1 MNQIIYT
8 NYTSEQLLLDEY
20 FVSSH
25 LNPTSE
31 STEFWGNLSLS
42 NDKLASEIQH
52 ASHILE
58 SIPQNQYQLTFVEEE
73 NLWDNIQLKNKLNSK
88 NRQRTRIIYYSS
100 VAASFA
106 LILLS
111 TILYAINNSNHSN
124 LSALEKIEKPLI
136 ESQNVE
142 LILSDQQVLAITE
155 DKSELK
161 YNKEGLLKVNSK
173 TVDSKDTS
181 NDDKSLAYNQLIVP
195 SGKRSTLNL
204 SDGSKIWVNANSR
217 VVYPVVFEQSKREI
231 YVEGEVFLEVSPDK
245 NRPFIVKTKTL
256 DVNVLGTS
264 FNVSAYENQSRTS
277 VVLVT
282 GSVNIKT
289 KKNQTEKLKPN
300 EMYQYAD
307 GRGRLRKV
315 NVQNYISWK
324 DGAYIFEKENFV
336 TILNKLGSYYGKE
349 IVIDKALVGVYCS
362 GTLNLK
368 DDITMLLNGL
378 KNVVSFTYQINGN
391 QINVL
396 PINSNSL

>member
-142 LILSDQQVLAITE
+142 LILSDQKVLAITE

-300 EMYQYAD
+300 EMYQYTD

>member
-1 MNQIIYT
+1 MSQINYT
-8 NYTSEQLLLDEY
+8 NYTSEQLLLDRY

-31 STEFWGNLSLS
+31 SDEFWVGLAQN
-42 NDKLASEIQH
+42 NDAFAYQIQQ
-52 ASHILE
+52 AILFLE
-58 SIPQNQYQLTFVEEE
+58 SIPHNKVQLTVADKQD
-73 NLWDNIQLKNKLNSK
+73 LWSQIQCKNELNSK
-88 NRQRTRIIYYSS
+88 KRQRIRFTYYTT

-106 LILLS
+106 LLLIS
-111 TILYAINNSNHSN
+111 TLFYLVKDSTSSN
-124 LSALEKIEKPLI
+124 LTAIEKVTKHLTV
-136 ESQNVE
+136 SQNVE
-142 LILSDQQVLAITE
+142 LILSDKNVLAITE
-155 DKSELK
+155 EKSELK
-161 YNKEGLLKVNSK
+161 YNKEGSLKVNSK
-173 TVDSKDTS
+173 TVQSENVSTDEALT
-181 NDDKSLAYNQLIVP
+181 YNQLIVP
-195 SGKRSTLNL
+195 SGKRSSLSL

-217 VVYPVVFEQSKREI
+217 IVYPVVFDQSIREI

-264 FNVSAYENQSRTS
+264 FNVSAYENEARTS

-282 GSVNIKT
+282 GEVNVKT
-289 KKNQTEKLKPN
+289 KKNESAKLKPN

-336 TILNKLGSYYGKE
+336 AILNKLGSYYGKE
-349 IVIDKALVGVYCS
+349 IVIDKALDGVYCS

-368 DDITMLLNGL
+368 GDIMTVLNGL
-378 KNVVSFTYQINGN
+378 KNVVSFTYQINEN
-391 QINVL
+391 QVKVL
-396 PINSNSL
+396 PLNSNSL

>member
-25 LNPTSE
+25 LDPTSE
-31 STEFWGNLSLS
+31 SNEFWGNLSLS
-42 NDKLASEIQH
+42 NDKLASEIQQ

-58 SIPQNQYQLTFVEEE
+58 SIPQNQYQLTFAEEE

-106 LILLS
+106 LILIS
-111 TILYAINNSNHSN
+111 TILYAINNSNHAN

-142 LILSDQQVLAITE
+142 LILSDQKVLAITE

-181 NDDKSLAYNQLIVP
+181 NDDQSLAYNQLIVP

-217 VVYPVVFEQSKREI
+217 VVYPVIFDQSKREI

-282 GSVNIKT
+282 GSVNVKT
-289 KKNQTEKLKPN
+289 KKNQTKKLKPN

>member
-1 MNQIIYT
+1 MNQINYT

-25 LNPTSE
+25 LNPTSD
-31 STEFWGNLSLS
+31 SNEFWGNLSLTD
-42 NDKLASEIQH
+42 DKLASEIQQ

-58 SIPQNQYQLTFVEEE
+58 SIPQNQYQLTFAEEE
-73 NLWDNIQLKNKLNSK
+73 NLWGNIQLKNKLNSK

-106 LILLS
+106 LILIS
-111 TILYAINNSNHSN
+111 TILYVINNSNHSN

-142 LILSDQQVLAITE
+142 LILSDQKVLAITE

-181 NDDKSLAYNQLIVP
+181 NDDQSLAYNQLIVP

-217 VVYPVVFEQSKREI
+217 VVYPVVFDQSKREI
-231 YVEGEVFLEVSPDK
+231 YVEGEIFLEVSPDK

-264 FNVSAYENQSRTS
+264 FNVSAYENQSQTS

-282 GSVNIKT
+282 GAVNVKT

-349 IVIDKALVGVYCS
+349 IVIDKALVEVYCS

-368 DDITMLLNGL
+368 DDITMVLNGL
-378 KNVVSFTYQINGN
+378 KNVVSFTYQANGN
-391 QINVL
+391 QINIL
-396 PINSNSL
+396 PLKSNSL

>member
-1 MNQIIYT
+1 MNQINYT

-31 STEFWGNLSLS
+31 STEFWGNVSLS
-42 NDKLASEIQH
+42 NDTLASEIQQ

-58 SIPQNQYQLTFVEEE
+58 SIPQNQYQLTFDEEE
-73 NLWDNIQLKNKLNSK
+73 NLWDNIQLKNKLNSQ

-106 LILLS
+106 LILIS
-111 TILYAINNSNHSN
+111 TILYAINNSKHAN

-142 LILSDQQVLAITE
+142 LILSDQKVLAITE

-173 TVDSKDTS
+173 IVDSKGIS
-181 NDDKSLAYNQLIVP
+181 NEDQSLAYNQLIVP

-217 VVYPVVFEQSKREI
+217 VVYPVIFDQSKREI

-282 GSVNIKT
+282 GSVNVKT
-289 KKNQTEKLKPN
+289 KKNQTKKLKPN

-349 IVIDKALVGVYCS
+349 IVIDKALVDVYCS

-396 PINSNSL
+396 PIKSNSL

>member
-25 LNPTSE
+25 LNPTSD
-31 STEFWGNLSLS
+31 SNEFWTNLSLN
-42 NDKLASEIQH
+42 NDILACEIQQ

-58 SIPQNQYQLTFVEEE
+58 SIPQNQYQLTFAEEE
-73 NLWDNIQLKNKLNSK
+73 NLWDNIQFKNKLNNK

-106 LILLS
+106 LILIS
-111 TILYAINNSNHSN
+111 TILYVINNSNQSN
-124 LSALEKIEKPLI
+124 LSVLEKIEKPLI
-136 ESQNVE
+136 KSQNVE
-142 LILSDQQVLAITE
+142 LILSDQKILAITE

-161 YNKEGLLKVNSK
+161 YNKEGLLKINSK
-173 TVDSKDTS
+173 TVDSKSTS
-181 NDDKSLAYNQLIVP
+181 SDQSLAYNQLIVP

-217 VVYPVVFEQSKREI
+217 VLYPVVFDQSKREI

-264 FNVSAYENQSRTS
+264 FNVSAYENQAQTS

-282 GSVNIKT
+282 GAVNVKT
-289 KKNQTEKLKPN
+289 KKNQTEQLKPN

-324 DGAYIFEKENFV
+324 DGAYIFEKEDFV

-368 DDITMLLNGL
+368 DDIVMVLNGL
-378 KNVVSFTYQINGN
+378 KNTVSFVYQINEN
-391 QINVL
+391 QIKVL
-396 PINSNSL
+396 PLNSNSL

>member
-58 SIPQNQYQLTFVEEE
+58 SIPHNQYQLTFAEEK

-142 LILSDQQVLAITE
+142 LILSDQKVLAITE

-181 NDDKSLAYNQLIVP
+181 NDDQSLAYNQLIVP

-282 GSVNIKT
+282 GSVNVKT

-300 EMYQYAD
+300 EMYQYTD

>member
-1 MNQIIYT
+1 MNQINYK

-25 LNPTSE
+25 LDPTSD
-31 STEFWGNLSLS
+31 SNQFWTNLSLR
-42 NDKLASEIQH
+42 NDRLAREIQQ
-52 ASHILE
+52 ASRILE
-58 SIPQNQYQLTFVEEE
+58 SIPQNQYQLTFAEEE
-73 NLWDNIQLKNKLNSK
+73 NLWGNIQQKNKLNK
-88 NRQRTRIIYYSS
+88 NNRQRTRIIYYSS

-106 LILLS
+106 LILIS
-111 TILYAINNSNHSN
+111 TILYVINQSNHSN
-124 LSALEKIEKPLI
+124 LSVLEKIEKPLI

-142 LILSDQQVLAITE
+142 LILSDQKVLAITE
-155 DKSELK
+155 AKSELQ

-181 NDDKSLAYNQLIVP
+181 NDQSLAYNQLIVP

-217 VVYPVVFEQSKREI
+217 VVYPVVFNQSKREI

-264 FNVSAYENQSRTS
+264 FNVSAYENQAQTS

-282 GSVNIKT
+282 GSVNVKT
-289 KKNQTEKLKPN
+289 KKNDTEKLKPN

-324 DGAYIFEKENFV
+324 DGSYIFEKEDFV

-349 IVIDKALVGVYCS
+349 VVIDKDLVAVYCS

-368 DDITMLLNGL
+368 DDITMVLNGL

-396 PINSNSL
+396 PLKSNSL

>member
-136 ESQNVE
+136 ESQNIE
-142 LILSDQQVLAITE
+142 LILSDQKVLAITE

-181 NDDKSLAYNQLIVP
+181 NDDQSLAYNQLIVP

-300 EMYQYAD
+300 EMYQYTD

>member
-1 MNQIIYT
+1 MNQINYT

-31 STEFWGNLSLS
+31 STEFWGNVSLS
-42 NDKLASEIQH
+42 NDTLASEIQQ

-58 SIPQNQYQLTFVEEE
+58 SIPQNQYQLTFAEEE
-73 NLWDNIQLKNKLNSK
+73 NLWDNIQLKNKLNSQ

-106 LILLS
+106 LILIS
-111 TILYAINNSNHSN
+111 TILYAINNSKHAN

-142 LILSDQQVLAITE
+142 LILSDQKVLAITE

-173 TVDSKDTS
+173 IVDSKGIS
-181 NDDKSLAYNQLIVP
+181 NEDQSLAYNQLIVP

-217 VVYPVVFEQSKREI
+217 VVYPVIFDQSKREI

-282 GSVNIKT
+282 GSVNVKT
-289 KKNQTEKLKPN
+289 KKNQTKKLKPN

>member
-31 STEFWGNLSLS
+31 STEFWGNVSLS
-42 NDKLASEIQH
+42 NDTLASEIQQ

-58 SIPQNQYQLTFVEEE
+58 SRPQNQYQLTFDEEE
-73 NLWDNIQLKNKLNSK
+73 NLWDNIQLKNKLNSQ

-106 LILLS
+106 LILIS
-111 TILYAINNSNHSN
+111 TILYAINNSKHAN

-142 LILSDQQVLAITE
+142 LILSDQKVLAITE

-173 TVDSKDTS
+173 IVDSKGIS
-181 NDDKSLAYNQLIVP
+181 NEDQSLAYNQLIVP

-217 VVYPVVFEQSKREI
+217 VVYPVIFDQSKREI

-282 GSVNIKT
+282 GSVNVKT
-289 KKNQTEKLKPN
+289 KKNQTKKLKPN

-349 IVIDKALVGVYCS
+349 IVIDKALVDVYCS

-396 PINSNSL
+396 PIKSNSL